1 MAKKVLSIVLAVVML
16 MSVLVVGASA
26 AVTDYQLGVKR
37 ILLGGIEKLSANEA
51 TWRTKIASYEEK
63 DPGIVAR
70 NLAYWDQEVQDAYA
84 AASATASTSKQ
95 WKDLFNLM
103 REGVVNDTFAEGDLD
118 DFYPAHRN
126 HTSVSYKYEVTK
138 VIDGT
143 TGTER
148 ESVAYAQPGDQVIV
162 TVSVKTDFIANLFGV
177 GLIYE
182 FNNVT
187 LDEATG
193 VTCLLGDPWVQSG
206 STQPNYGMVGSNDYR
221 SWQWPTSMRGNTN
234 GEFDT
239 YKMVKVIFKTDL
251 AQYESYPLA
260 YQFDEYTPAFEFPFI
275 INDDATDGA
284 TISFF
289 NVDKSS
295 QQIEDLEMYESSG
308 KSETVLNEAYRA
320 ISPLKLNDND
330 TALIRPDACAIYDQN
345 WTFENATLTIGEE
358 PVATPAD
365 YTELDAAIGAFDA
378 VTNAADYTAAT
389 WAAYAGAAAAGKAV
403 DRELTADDQKTVD
416 DAADAITAAATA
428 LKKNEVKSA
437 VVMGNPVIGA
447 NAIVNVTVDGAP
459 SKLTFKNGDNTLTFT
474 ENNADITNNADGTQ
488 TWAVSVFADTESAT
502 YEVYAKYA
510 NVTEN
515 AVTVTVNATAGL
527 DLNIYDI
534 TVYDMYPENKNG
546 GTIIKGRHTIEIVT
560 GKDVYKIQFVD
571 TKGTIE
577 SGSTFTYS
585 PVHNNCEVVENAD
598 GTLTWTISHAFGP
611 MGQWSMPIRT
621 RAESTTF
628 ATTGYALTAKVVY

>member
-51 TWRTKIASYEEK
+51 TWRTKIASYESQ
-63 DPGIVAR
+63 DPDIVAR
-70 NLAYWDQEVQDAYA
+70 NLAYWDKEVQDAYA
-84 AASATASTSKQ
+84 AASTTAQ
-95 WKDLFNLM
+95 WKALYNLM
-103 REGVVNDTFAEGDLD
+103 REGVVNDIYAEGDLD
-118 DFYPAHRN
+118 DFYPAHRL
-126 HTSVSYKYEVTK
+126 HTSVGYKYEVTK

-143 TGTER
+143 TGEER

-187 LDEATG
+187 FDEDTG

-206 STQPNYGMVGSNDYR
+206 STQPNYGIVGSNDYR
-221 SWQWPTSMRGNTN
+221 SWQWPTSMRGNKN

-239 YKMVKVIFKTDL
+239 YKMVKAIFKTDL
-251 AQYESYPLA
+251 AQYESYDLA
-260 YQFDEYTPAFEFPFI
+260 YQFDDYTPAFEFPFI
-275 INDDATDGA
+275 INDDAADGV
-284 TISFF
+284 TINFF
-289 NVDKSS
+289 NVEKSS

-308 KSETVLNEAYRA
+308 KSETVLNEAYRT
-320 ISPLKLNDND
+320 ISPLRLDLKDASLV
-330 TALIRPDACAIYDQN
+330 RPDACAIYDQN

-358 PVATPAD
+358 PTAEPAD
-365 YTELDAAIGAFDA
+365 YTELDAAINAFDA
-378 VTNAADYTAAT
+378 EAANEADYTAAT
-389 WAAYAGAAAAGKAV
+389 WAAYAAAAAEGKEV
-403 DRELTADDQKTVD
+403 SRDLTTDDQKTVD
-416 DAADAITAAATA
+416 DAADAITAAAA
-428 LKKNEVKSA
+428 DLAKNEVKSA
-437 VVMGNPVIGA
+437 VVDGATAIGSEA
-447 NAIVNVTVDGAP
+447 KVKVTVDGAP
-459 SKLTFKNGDNTLTFT
+459 SKLTLKKDNDTITIT
-474 ENNADITNNADGTQ
+474 AQNATITNNDDGTQ
-488 TWAVSVFADTESAT
+488 TWEFGVFADSESAT

-515 AVTVTVNATAGL
+515 PVSLTIKATSDI
-527 DLNIYDI
+527 DLNVYGI

-546 GTIIKGRHTIEIVT
+546 GTVIKGRHIVEIVT
-560 GKDVYKIQFVD
+560 GKDVFKIQFVD
-571 TKGTIE
+571 PAGKIE
-577 SGSTFTYS
+577 SGSTYTYS

-598 GTLTWTISHAFGP
+598 GTLTWTINHAFGP
-611 MGQWSMPIRT
+611 MGSWSMPIRT

-628 ATTGYALTAKVVY
+628 ATTGEFLTARVVY